1 MNIQDFFYKYKTII
15 AGFVSAI
22 ILAIVQVDA
31 SSGVQWKDF
40 VLPVVLAATGFIGTQ
55 ARGQWSTIVGIGGV
69 MIYNLVQSK
78 VNGTDYSFTAQDFQN
93 LVLQLAV
100 LYGFIAM
107 PPVKSRTYEHDPVI
121 KSAKEGEGETPV
133 VPLNNLSN
141 GA

>member
-1 MNIQDFFYKYKTII
+1 MCSGKTSCVARI
-15 AGFVSAI
+15 
-22 ILAIVQVDA
+22 
-31 SSGVQWKDF
+31 
-40 VLPVVLAATGFIGTQ
+40 VLAATGYIGTQ

-121 KSAKEGEGETPV
+121 KTAKEGTTEETPV
-133 VPLNNLSN
+133 VPLNNLNN